1 MQEMRFGPVRFI
13 PGENKGRYPFCH
25 SVYIEGEG
33 ILIDPASDRQ
43 RLERLRAEEGVNAVW
58 LSHWHEDH
66 FMHLDLFDDLP
77 LWTSREDAPPLSDL
91 DVFLDWYGLDHAEHR
106 EFWRQTMVEQF
117 HFKPRHPQGFLQ
129 DGDTVRLGSL
139 TVDVIATPGHTPG
152 HLAFC
157 FREAGVLFLGD
168 YDLTRFGPWYGDAYS
183 SIEDTIASIVRLKKI
198 PARVWLAG
206 HETGVF
212 EQTPGPLWDQYEG
225 VIRERERK
233 LLLALDR
240 PLNLDEIAGLWL
252 MYGRPREPLAFYE
265 FGERALVKKHLEN
278 LQRRGMVSREDGR
291 YARSG
296 DDLSRFLQAHTCSG
310 GRS

>member
-43 RLERLRAEEGVNAVW
+43 RLERLRAEEGVKAVW

-183 SIEDTIASIVRLKKI
+183 SIEDTIASIARLKKI

-212 EQTPGPLWDQYEG
+212 EQTLGPLWDQYEG
-225 VIRERERK
+225 VIQERERK
-233 LLLALDR
+233 LLHALDR